1 MRNAIIGCALAVLA
15 VGSVAVPAFAQDVIV
30 GGPSYDDGYYP
41 RHHRDRA
48 GVIISD
54 QGISIGRVRERD
66 RYYDRD
72 RCYTKSITRINEDGD
87 RVTRTIR
94 RCD

>member
-30 GGPSYDDGYYP
+30 GGPSYDDGYYYP
-41 RHHRDRA
+41 HHRDRA

-54 QGISIGRVRERD
+54 QGISIGRLRERD